1 MQRGNESR
9 AERGAHPHLSHLWVP
24 HRGAGR
30 SLHVV
35 PLEPSVSFKSMLGKT
50 WMGPEANLGQNL
62 DLGLGETRTGHTP
75 LHRQR
80 RRS

>member
-1 MQRGNESR
+1 M
-9 AERGAHPHLSHLWVP
+9 
-24 HRGAGR
+24 
-30 SLHVV
+30 

-50 WMGPEANLGQNL
+50 WMGPGANLGQNL
-62 DLGLGETRTGHTP
+62 DLGLGETCTGHTP